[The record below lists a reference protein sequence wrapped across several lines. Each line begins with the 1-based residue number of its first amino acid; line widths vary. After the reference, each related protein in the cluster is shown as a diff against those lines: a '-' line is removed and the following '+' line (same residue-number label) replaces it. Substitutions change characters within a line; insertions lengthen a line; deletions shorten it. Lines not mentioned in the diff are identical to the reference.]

1 MKAVFRRAARH
12 LGNGATLVQ
21 WQLQTDAGSVIDAC
35 LANAPSLQ
43 SGEVFFVTAQNVD
56 CLDAVT
62 AVAQLSE
69 IEHGRQL
76 TLYRIPRER
85 CTVGGLTG

>member
-1 MKAVFRRAARH
+1 MNALFRREARR

-21 WQLQTDAGSVIDAC
+21 WQLYTAEGHVIDAC
-35 LANAPSLQ
+35 LANAPSVQ
-43 SGEVFFVTAQNVD
+43 DGEVFFITAQNVD
-56 CLDAVT
+56 CLDAVP
-62 AVAQLSE
+62 VAPLAE

-85 CTVGGLTG
+85 CTVTSG